1 MPMWSLV
8 EHQLANARLLATH
21 DRRRPRPA
29 SLRRAVSTA
38 YYAVF
43 QALCATCA
51 DTLVGWSKSWEAFT
65 PVFRA
70 LEHSRAAHTLR
81 QPPLATTSELQR
93 FGLAFKEL
101 QEAREW
107 ADYNPEPRP
116 NFDAEAN
123 SSPFT
128 REEALTLIELAGE
141 AIEILDRLDEE
152 ARLRLATRLVPR
164 TRQ

>member
-1 MPMWSLV
+1 MWSLV

-21 DRRRPRPA
+21 DKGRPRPA

-51 DTLVGWSKSWEAFT
+51 DTLVGWSKPWEVFT

-70 LEHSRAAHTLR
+70 LEHGRAAHTLLL
-81 QPPLATTSELQR
+81 PSLATTSELQR

-107 ADYNPEPRP
+107 ADYSPEPRP
-116 NFDAEAN
+116 SFEEGKK

-128 REEALTLIELAGE
+128 REETLTLIRLAGE
-141 AIEILDRLDEE
+141 AIDILHRLDED
-152 ARLRLATRLVPR
+152 ARLKLATRLVAR
-164 TRQ
+164 TRK